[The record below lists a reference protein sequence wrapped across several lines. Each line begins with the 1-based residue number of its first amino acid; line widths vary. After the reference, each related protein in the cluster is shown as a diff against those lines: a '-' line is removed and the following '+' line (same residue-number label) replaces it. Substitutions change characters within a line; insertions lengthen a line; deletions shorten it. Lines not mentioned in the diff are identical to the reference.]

1 MNGRDTRRPR
11 PKALVRIDPGNAY
24 ARLGVSPRASTE
36 EIKRVIDEKRASAS
50 AQRSSRADGR
60 FGAEEEEM
68 ARLQQIEKEIGT
80 PRARAAYDEA
90 YPMNALLTI
99 QTGGRDRWIERGH
112 RAGLVSEW
120 LVAELGLEASLP
132 SPETLSL
139 WMPGGPDPALADELR
154 PFQVLEQASREAL
167 LAEGA
172 APMQQDVSEPLSV
185 QELKNTQV
193 GTTAGPRSA
202 QEHEHG

>member
-1 MNGRDTRRPR
+1 MSSRDMRRPR

-36 EIKRVIDEKRASAS
+36 EIKRVIDEKRAAVS

-80 PRARAAYDEA
+80 PRARVAYDEA
-90 YPMNALLTI
+90 HPMNALLTI
-99 QTGGRDRWIERGH
+99 QTGGRDRWLERGS

-120 LVAELGLEASLP
+120 LVAELGMEVLLP
-132 SPETLSL
+132 SADALPL
-139 WMPGGPDPALADELR
+139 WAPGGLEPGWADELR
-154 PFQVLEQASREAL
+154 PFQVRKPEAGDALPMRDAAL
-167 LAEGA
+167 LPQE
-172 APMQQDVSEPLSV
+172 VLEPLSL

-193 GTTAGPRSA
+193 GTTPEQRSGK
-202 QEHEHG
+202 EHEHG

>member
-1 MNGRDTRRPR
+1 MSSRDMRRPR

-36 EIKRVIDEKRASAS
+36 EIKRVIDEKRAAVS
-50 AQRSSRADGR
+50 AQRSARADGR

-90 YPMNALLTI
+90 HPMNALLTI
-99 QTGGRDRWIERGH
+99 QTRGRDRWLERGS

-120 LVAELGLEASLP
+120 LVAELGTEVFLP
-132 SPETLSL
+132 SPESL
-139 WMPGGPDPALADELR
+139 PLWAPAGLEPGWADELR
-154 PFQVLEQASREAL
+154 PFQVRQPGAGDAL
-167 LAEGA
+167 PVKDA
-172 APMQQDVSEPLSV
+172 ALMPQEVIEPLSI
-185 QELKNTQV
+185 QELTSTQV
-193 GTTAGPRSA
+193 GTTPGHRSG